1 MQGQPLRAQDP
12 MKPRNPDTALVHAGR
27 DPRLSAGTVNIPPY
41 RSSTVLFENLASFHD
56 PSPGENAFRYARQ
69 GTPTSR
75 ALESAYAEL
84 EGAAGAV
91 ATCSGLA
98 AITVALSAFLRPGD
112 EVIMTE
118 GAYEP
123 TVDYARDVLAE
134 LGIRTILVPPG
145 VGAGIA
151 GHLGPRTR
159 VVYVESP
166 SSLTFEIQDLPAIAA
181 AVRDHAPDE
190 AARPIIIADNTW
202 ASGLF
207 HQPLALGADVVA
219 TAATKYVSGHSDTML
234 GLIACNER
242 TLKPVRRM
250 ARLQGIFASPD
261 DCWLGLRGLRTMAVR
276 MRHHMH
282 SALTL
287 ARWLE
292 THPAVAEVI
301 HPGLPSHPQH
311 ALWQRD
317 FSGACG
323 LFGLRLRP
331 HYDIEAVRRMV
342 DGMRLFG
349 MGYSFGAFESL
360 LIPVRLP
367 AHRKA
372 GAGSGPLL
380 RLHAGLE
387 DVTDLQADL
396 AAGLARLESS

>member
-1 MQGQPLRAQDP
+1 
-12 MKPRNPDTALVHAGR
+12 MKRRTPDTALVHAGR
-27 DPRLSAGTVNIPPY
+27 DARLSAGTVNIPPY
-41 RSSTVLFENLASFHD
+41 RSSTVLFENLASFRD
-56 PSPGENAFRYARQ
+56 PSPGETPFRYARQ

-84 EGAAGAV
+84 EGASGAV

-112 EVIMTE
+112 EMIMTE

-123 TVDYARDVLAE
+123 TVDYARQVLAE
-134 LGIRTILVPPG
+134 LGVRTVLVPPTI
-145 VGAGIA
+145 GADIKA
-151 GHLGPRTR
+151 HLSRQTR

-190 AARPIIIADNTW
+190 ANRPIVIVDNTW

-219 TAATKYVSGHSDTML
+219 TAATKYVAGHSDAML

-242 TLKPVRRM
+242 ALRTVRRM
-250 ARLQGIFASPD
+250 AWLQGIYASPD
-261 DCWLGLRGLRTMAVR
+261 DCWLGLRGIRTLAIR
-276 MRHHMH
+276 MRHHMQT
-282 SALTL
+282 AITL

-292 THPAVAEVI
+292 SHPAVAEVI
-301 HPGLPSHPQH
+301 HPALPSHPQH

-323 LFGLRLRP
+323 LFGLRLQPR
-331 HYDIEAVRRMV
+331 YDLEALRRMV

-367 AHRKA
+367 AHRQA
-372 GAGSGPLL
+372 ASGGGQLL

-396 AAGLARLESS
+396 AAGLARLEAA